1 MELPNPPW
9 YRRWS
14 VILAGVIGV
23 AAVAAL
29 FGVLGF
35 RGAEGPDA
43 TGLVSATTMSS
54 TTASSTT
61 TAAPPTTRKPQS
73 TLAPNVLWTKTGSD
87 NGKSRLF
94 RAPSAWHIEWSFDCS
109 DFNKVDGGNFKITG
123 DGALKDIQIQ
133 EFDVGASGSRTYN
146 MSGFGHLIVESVC
159 GRWTVTAV
167 AD

>member
-14 VILAGVIGV
+14 VILAGVIVLSAGV
-23 AAVAAL
+23 AL
-29 FGVLGF
+29 LGL
-35 RGAEGPDA
+35 RGLQGASSSE
-43 TGLVSATTMSS
+43 TTVTTLASTTTVTS
-54 TTASSTT
+54 TTA
-61 TAAPPTTRKPQS
+61 AVVPTTRQAPS
-73 TLAPNVLWTKTGSD
+73 TFASDVLWTKTSSD

>member
-14 VILAGVIGV
+14 VILAGVIV
-23 AAVAAL
+23 LSAVVAL

-35 RGAEGPDA
+35 QGANDPDPA
-43 TGLVSATTMSS
+43 GLVSTT
-54 TTASSTT
+54 TVTSTT

-73 TLAPNVLWTKTGSD
+73 TLAPDVLWTKTGSD

>member
-14 VILAGVIGV
+14 VILAGVIVLSAGV
-23 AAVAAL
+23 AM
-29 FGVLGF
+29 LGL
-35 RGAEGPDA
+35 RGLQGASSTE
-43 TGLVSATTMSS
+43 TTVTTLASTTTVTS
-54 TTASSTT
+54 TTAGAVTT
-61 TAAPPTTRKPQS
+61 TRRAPS
-73 TLAPNVLWTKTGSD
+73 TLAPNVLWTKSSSD

-109 DFNKVDGGNFKITG
+109 DFNKDGGNFKITG
-123 DGALKDIQIQ
+123 DGALQDIQIQ
-133 EFDVGASGSRTYN
+133 EFDVRASGSRTYN
-146 MSGFGHLIVESVC
+146 MSGFGHLVVESVC

>member
-9 YRRWS
+9 YRRWP
-14 VILAGVIGV
+14 VLLAGVIGV
-23 AAVAAL
+23 AAVVAL
-29 FGVLGF
+29 LGLRGLQGVSSS
-35 RGAEGPDA
+35 ETTVTTP
-43 TGLVSATTMSS
+43 VSTTTVTS
-54 TTASSTT
+54 TTATVV
-61 TAAPPTTRKPQS
+61 PTTSQPQS
-73 TLAPNVLWTKTGSD
+73 TLAPDVLWTKTSSD

-94 RAPSAWHIEWSFDCS
+94 RAPSAWHIEWNFDCS

-133 EFDVGASGSRTYN
+133 EFDVGASGSRTYD

>member
-14 VILAGVIGV
+14 VILAGVIVLSAVV
-23 AAVAAL
+23 AL
-29 FGVLGF
+29 LGL
-35 RGAEGPDA
+35 RGLQGASSSE
-43 TGLVSATTMSS
+43 TTVTTLASTTTVTS
-54 TTASSTT
+54 TTA
-61 TAAPPTTRKPQS
+61 AVVPTTRQAPS
-73 TLAPNVLWTKTGSD
+73 TLASNVLWTKTSSD

-94 RAPSAWHIEWSFDCS
+94 RAPAAWHIEWTFDCS